1 MIKFLGSKLLI
12 ECSYIADKLYF
23 NCMNNSIEINYIDGA
38 YIFDF
43 NENEKY
49 IFEHIYF
56 QKEKLKCTISE
67 DIEGK
72 RLLNITDDL
81 YTIESDNGKYIVVI
95 FKGNDNV
102 SHIHIDFSEN
112 YKRKLLEI
120 SDKTLE
126 QLDNTKVIASSIKYS
141 NDKYN
146 MSLVCENKDGEKVN
160 INKFISDFTNEEV
173 PYRLQIV
180 YDNCKQNT
188 SHAYDIELDDFKYD
202 YISNIDE
209 VCKYVDEIAMEESAE
224 KESVTAESTT
234 EETITEETTTET
246 NTVNESSIEEN
257 VKVDESITEES
268 TIEEITI
275 EKGTTYDLY
284 LSVVMYQR
292 EKRIRITSP
301 NIDNELAA
309 EQVSISS
316 TGLNNYKVS
325 MYYDSDNGISFNID
339 TLKLKASVE
348 DIKLEA
354 KQIILTTSI
363 HFDSENQPL
372 LLNDLI
378 DDVSLVVL
386 KRTSSLNITLR
397 DYKIVDNNIIMYI
410 NNERMIDG
418 LTLGLWDLF
427 VDLKIKSVGNL
438 VRIKNY
444 TDVPNKKETLI
455 FPYLYNSKV
464 NRSIKPYYTLDDELS
479 FEVNEKLSINRVNHL
494 KLENG
499 KIEIRGAMKLF
510 QGMDISTLSK
520 DISLFFIAENLD
532 RTEIKAKFIII
543 NNQNNLC
550 NFKIITDNIDN
561 WDTDEFKNS
570 IYTKKI
576 AVTLEIDHQLYNL
589 GVNVDY
595 SKIIIEKIDSDIRNK
610 NYKLKSKLLYKI
622 MCRLLPIKK
631 NLVMF
636 QSFGG
641 RSYSGNPKYV
651 YEYAKDNHKKLKFVW
666 ALRNQFE
673 HVPGPVIKVKLESLK
688 YYYYLARAEYIVSN
702 LNMQNG
708 VRKRKGAKFIQTW
721 HGTPLKRISFDV
733 NKNSPAYDAKFLRGF
748 AKRVRKWDY
757 LLAQNTFS
765 KEAFRS
771 AFRYKGHI
779 DVIGHPLN
787 DILVKNDSEKINEIK
802 TNLKIDKNKKVIL
815 YAPTWRDNSRYI
827 LDLDIEKLY
836 EKLHDEYVLLIKTH
850 YFVNTSLEV
859 NKFDG
864 FVYDVS
870 KYEDIQELSLI
881 SDVLITDYSSVMFD
895 FAATKKPMVFYCH
908 DLEYYKGKLR
918 GFYFDFEEEA
928 PGPIVKTSEEIAD
941 VIANIEEIH
950 LSYKDKYNKFH
961 ERFAYLEDGTSSKRA
976 CASIFNLGK
985 KKKKIYFLSFNVFG
999 MGGTGRTVIN
1009 TAESLIEHGYDVELI
1024 SVLGDKNDQYFDIN
1038 EDIKVSLLV
1047 DKSKKK
1053 TRLER
1058 VLNARPSILIDKDD
1072 EFYSS
1077 FSLLTDFK
1085 IVKKLIKLRKAILVS
1100 TRPGFNIMLTK
1111 YFKLRRF
1118 KVIGQEHLNFNIH
1131 PKNLQKQIKKY
1142 YKKLDLLMTLTEA
1155 DTVGYIKEVPECK
1168 NKIVKVPNAVPTLEH
1183 SEIVE
1188 KKKQIIAAGRLVPQK
1203 GFDLLIKT
1211 APKIIEKH
1219 PDWVIKIFGKG
1230 RDHEYLRDL
1239 IIENGVEKNVFLMG
1253 PSKKIEKEMQESE
1266 IYVLSSRYEGF
1277 GMVIVEAMDVRLPVV
1292 SFDCPEGPREIITNE
1307 KDGILVETENL
1318 DELANQINRLIEDRE
1333 LRESLAVNAKQ
1344 SVVRFSPAN
1353 ITTIWIE
1360 NLDI

>member
-1 MIKFLGSKLLI
+1 MIKFVGRELLI
-12 ECSYIADKLYF
+12 EHSYIADRLYF
-23 NCMNNSIEINYIDGA
+23 SCMDNMIELKYADGA
-38 YIFDF
+38 YIFNF
-43 NENEKY
+43 EENEKNIY
-49 IFEHIYF
+49 DYIYF
-56 QKEKLKCTISE
+56 QRSKVRFNISQ
-67 DIEGK
+67 DAEGK
-72 RLLNITDDL
+72 KLLNLTDDL
-81 YTIESDNGKYIVVI
+81 YTVESEDGKYIVVI
-95 FKGNDNV
+95 FKGTDNT
-102 SHIHIDFSEN
+102 SHIYIDFSEK
-112 YKRKLLEI
+112 YKQKLLAV
-120 SDKTLE
+120 SDKV
-126 QLDNTKVIASSIKYS
+126 LDLLDSAKVITSSIKYS
-141 NDKYN
+141 DNKYN
-146 MSLVCENKDGEKVN
+146 MSLVCENKAGEKIN
-160 INKFISDFTNEEV
+160 ISNFINNYTDEEAPFKIQV
-173 PYRLQIV
+173 V
-180 YDNCKQNT
+180 YDNYNQT
-188 SHAYDIELDDFKYD
+188 TLYADDIEFNDYKYD
-202 YISNIDE
+202 YVSNIDE
-209 VCKYVDEIAMEESAE
+209 VCRCVESGVLEERVIEEPVIEESVQEEVIIEECALD
-224 KESVTAESTT
+224 TNTT
-234 EETITEETTTET
+234 EDSLKVEDITPK
-246 NTVNESSIEEN
+246 VVPVDDN
-257 VKVDESITEES
+257 VCHM
-268 TIEEITI
+268 
-275 EKGTTYDLY
+275 Y
-284 LSVVMYQR
+284 LRVVMYER
-292 EKRIRITSP
+292 EKKIRITAP
-301 NIDNELAA
+301 NIDTSLAS
-309 EQVSISS
+309 EQVNMAS
-316 TGLNNYKVS
+316 TGEINYKVS
-325 MYYDSDNGISFNID
+325 MYYNEDNGISFSFD
-339 TLKLKASVE
+339 KLKLKASVV
-348 DIKLEA
+348 DVRLEE
-354 KQIILTTSI
+354 KQIVLTTSI
-363 HFDSENQPL
+363 IIDSKTNTIL
-372 LLNDLI
+372 KSDLI

-386 KRTSSLNITLR
+386 KRTSTLNITLK
-397 DYKIVDNNIIMYI
+397 DYKIVDNNLVLYI
-410 NNERMIDG
+410 NNDSIINN
-418 LTLGLWDLF
+418 LTLGLWDLYI
-427 VDLKIKSVGNL
+427 DIKIKSVTSL
-438 VRIKNY
+438 VRITNY
-444 TDVPNKKETLI
+444 SDVPNKKETLI
-455 FPYLYNSKV
+455 FPYIFNKKV
-464 NRSIKPYYTLDDELS
+464 NKFVKPYYTLDDELS
-479 FEVNEKLSINRVNHL
+479 FEINEKLSVNRVNYL

-499 KIEIRGAMKLF
+499 KIEIKGAIKLF
-510 QGMDISTLSK
+510 QGMDINTLNNVVG
-520 DISLFFIAENLD
+520 LYFIAEDLS
-532 RTEIKAKFIII
+532 RTEIKAKLKVVSYE
-543 NNQNNLC
+543 NNIC
-550 NFKIITDNIDN
+550 NFSIITDNIDGWN
-561 WDTDEFKNS
+561 TVEFKNS
-570 IYTKKI
+570 IYSKKI
-576 AVTLEIDHQLYNL
+576 SLSLEIDSQIYNL

-595 SKIIIEKIDSDIRNK
+595 SKIIIEKIDSDLRDK
-610 NYKLKSKLLYKI
+610 NYKLKAKLLYKI
-622 MCRLLPIKK
+622 MCKLLPIKK
-631 NLVMF
+631 NLVLF

-641 RSYSGNPKYV
+641 RSYSGNPKYI
-651 YEYAKDNHKKLKFVW
+651 YEYAKDNNKKLKFVW

-673 HVPGPVIKVKLESLK
+673 NVPGSAIKVKLESLK

-708 VRKRKGAKFIQTW
+708 VTKRKGAKFIQTW

-733 NKNSPAYDAKFLRGF
+733 NKNSPAYDAKFLKGF

-757 LLAQNTFS
+757 LLAQNNFS
-765 KEAFRS
+765 KDAFRS
-771 AFRYKGHI
+771 AFRYKKPI

-802 TNLKIDKNKKVIL
+802 TKLNIDKDKKVIL

-836 EKLHDEYVLLIKTH
+836 EKLHGEYVLLIKTH

-918 GFYFDFEEEA
+918 GFYFDFEAEA
-928 PGPIVKTSEEIAD
+928 PGPIVKTSEEVAD
-941 VIANIEEIH
+941 AIANIDEIH

-961 ERFAYLEDGTSSKRA
+961 ERFAYLEDGNSGKRA

-1024 SVLGDKNDQYFDIN
+1024 SVLGDKNDQYFEID
-1038 EDIKVSLLV
+1038 EKIKVSLLV

-1053 TRLER
+1053 SRLER

-1077 FSLLTDFK
+1077 FSLLTDLK
-1085 IVKKLIKLRKAILVS
+1085 IIKKLIKLRSSILVS

-1111 YFKLRRF
+1111 YFRLRGF

-1131 PKNLQKQIKKY
+1131 PENLQKQIKKY

-1168 NKIVKVPNAVPTLEH
+1168 NKIVKVPNAVPSLEH
-1183 SEIVE
+1183 SEVVE

-1211 APKIIEKH
+1211 APKVIEKH

-1277 GMVIVEAMDVRLPVV
+1277 GMVIVEAMDVNLPVI

-1318 DELANQINRLIEDRE
+1318 DELAKQINRLIEDNE
-1333 LRESLAVNAKQ
+1333 LRETLAVNAKQ

-1353 ITTIWIE
+1353 ITTIWLE
-1360 NLDI
+1360 NLDL